1 MDYRDV
7 ILYRDVMRYRD
18 VILEGHET
26 TGTCYYTGMLY
37 TTATLQGRDT
47 LQGRHVHV
55 CVSSSPLTLD
65 RRDSRTGGQDEQ
77 DGQEDSVYEGRV
89 AAS

>member
-7 ILYRDVMRYRD
+7 ILYRGVMRYRD

-37 TTATLQGRDT
+37 TTGT
-47 LQGRHVHV
+47 
-55 CVSSSPLTLD
+55 
-65 RRDSRTGGQDEQ
+65 
-77 DGQEDSVYEGRV
+77 
-89 AAS
+89 